1 MKEVRTIPID
11 KFIEDALYN
20 KKYGYYSKTNP
31 FGKSG
36 DYITA
41 PGISFLF
48 SEMIAIWIIAF
59 WENIG
64 KPKKLNLIELGP
76 GNGDLCKILIKTFKK
91 FPNFNKCINIYL
103 YEKSNLLKNIQ
114 KKNIKEKKINWLN
127 SINKIKDGPLLFFGN
142 EFFDAI
148 PIKQFKKKNNK
159 IYEKHLNLQNGLL
172 NKIILK
178 KAPNEMIKEL
188 KKFNLIKSDGV
199 IEYPKLGLEELNVII
214 RKIKKFKGG
223 LLLIDYG
230 FLENRN
236 IDTLQ
241 SVKNHKKNKIFENIG
256 KADITSHVNFKLLR
270 DYFVKNKLKTNKI
283 VTQSFFLKKIGI
295 INRAEIL
302 SKRMSF
308 KDKSDLYFRLERI
321 LDPKYMGRLFK
332 VIFAYKSKKKFLLG
346 FE

>member
-178 KAPNEMIKEL
+178 KAPNEIIKEL

-346 FE
+346 FK

>member
-11 KFIEDALYN
+11 KFIEEALYN
-20 KKYGYYSKTNP
+20 KKDGYYSKTNP

-64 KPKKLNLIELGP
+64 RPKKLNLIELGP

-91 FPNFNKCINIYL
+91 FPNFYKSINIYL
-103 YEKSNLLKNIQ
+103 YEKSNLLRNIQ
-114 KKNIKEKKINWLN
+114 KKNLKEKKINWLN

-178 KAPNEMIKEL
+178 KAPNEIIKEL

-236 IDTLQ
+236 ISTLQ
-241 SVKNHKKNKIFENIG
+241 SVKNHKINKIFENIG

-270 DYFVKNKLKTNKI
+270 DYFIKNKLKTNKI

-302 SKRMSF
+302 SQKMSF
-308 KDKSDLYFRLERI
+308 KDKSDLYFRLKRI
-321 LDPKYMGRLFK
+321 LDPKYMGNLFK
-332 VIFAYKSKKKFLLG
+332 VIFTYKSKKEFLLG

>member
-178 KAPNEMIKEL
+178 KAPNEIIKEL

>member
-11 KFIEDALYN
+11 KFIEDTLYN

-76 GNGDLCKILIKTFKK
+76 GNGDLCKILIKTFKN

-178 KAPNEMIKEL
+178 KAPNEIIKEL

-230 FLENRN
+230 YLENRN

-321 LDPKYMGRLFK
+321 LDPKYMGSLFK